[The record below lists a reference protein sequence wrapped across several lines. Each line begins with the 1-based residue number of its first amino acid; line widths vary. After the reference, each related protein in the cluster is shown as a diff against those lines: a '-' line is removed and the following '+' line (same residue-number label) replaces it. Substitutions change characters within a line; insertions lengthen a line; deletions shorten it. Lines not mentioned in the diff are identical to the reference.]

1 MKKILIVDDEYKI
14 REIVRMNLELAGYEC
29 IEAGDGEEAIE
40 IIGKQAIDLVL
51 LDIILPKKDGYK
63 IAEEFVKR
71 NIPIIFLS
79 AKETITDK
87 VKGLKLGADDYI
99 VKPFEAIELLARI
112 EAVLRRKGNEDN
124 IFKYLDVEVD
134 LNARVV
140 KKRGQ
145 TIELT
150 SQEYSLLE
158 TLIKNKNLA
167 LSRECLLERA
177 WGYDYM
183 GNTRTVDIH
192 IQRLR
197 KKLDWEDII
206 ITVYKYGYRLQVQKN
221 ND

>member
-79 AKETITDK
+79 AKETIADK

-124 IFKYLDVEVD
+124 IFKYLNVEVD

-140 KKRGQ
+140 KKVVKQ
-145 TIELT
+145 
-150 SQEYSLLE
+150 
-158 TLIKNKNLA
+158 
-167 LSRECLLERA
+167 
-177 WGYDYM
+177 
-183 GNTRTVDIH
+183 
-192 IQRLR
+192 
-197 KKLDWEDII
+197 
-206 ITVYKYGYRLQVQKN
+206 
-221 ND
+221 